1 MRGIL
6 RANYALQR
14 ANPMMS
20 ARLFSTAAAGDYT
33 TIQQD
38 RFYTPQRPVDFT
50 NKELTVFDGKSVTER
65 KFVPW
70 EVKEAGIKNGF
81 GLVGTYCAS
90 LLFPMGNMWGA
101 CNLFIL
107 ANYCRVSWGFLSNAV
122 TKVDLL
128 SNGRQVNFTFG
139 RWSGSVVT
147 VDIKDIKKLD
157 NERTLVETMEESSM
171 FPVSVNGKT
180 YYINGQGAEAV
191 KNGEVFRAIINGQSI
206 KV

>member
-1 MRGIL
+1 M
-6 RANYALQR
+6 
-14 ANPMMS
+14 
-20 ARLFSTAAAGDYT
+20 
-33 TIQQD
+33 
-38 RFYTPQRPVDFT
+38 
-50 NKELTVFDGKSVTER
+50 FDGETVVER
-65 KFVPW
+65 KLVPW
-70 EVKEAGIKNGF
+70 EVKEAGVKNGF

-90 LLFPMGNMWGA
+90 LLFPMGNLWGVA
-101 CNLFIL
+101 NLFFL

-128 SNGRQVNFTFG
+128 SNGRQVNFTLGRFG
-139 RWSGSVVT
+139 SSVVT

-171 FPVSVNGKT
+171 FPLSVNGKT